1 MAVARPVGEARAGR
15 EHQAAD
21 DEHDEHAQRAAHTR
35 SCQVLT
41 LHPAHLLDPVSAGWS
56 DSTPARTTLVDERR
70 CGCAV
75 RRPIRQVLAGE
86 PVPESKRRKKKAP
99 STVPT
104 VSKKEEVNPPWLLPT
119 MLTLMLVGLSWIV
132 IFYLTSGK
140 MDLPIPSIG
149 QWNLAIGFAFIIA
162 GFSLTTRWK

>member
-1 MAVARPVGEARAGR
+1 M
-15 EHQAAD
+15 
-21 DEHDEHAQRAAHTR
+21 
-35 SCQVLT
+35 
-41 LHPAHLLDPVSAGWS
+41 
-56 DSTPARTTLVDERR
+56 
-70 CGCAV
+70 
-75 RRPIRQVLAGE
+75 
-86 PVPESKRRKKKAP
+86 PESKRRKKKAP